1 MFDKNNKIL
10 DTLLNKIFG
19 KNEDIQL
26 EHKFL
31 IYATFIAFVINIIGA
46 VVNAITV
53 TSIISLILPF
63 AIAPLVF
70 YLYYQVRFNP
80 NYEKLAIPIFVI
92 GMLVLGIVGIFNG
105 GIDSGNQM
113 TMFAILAIGVIIIPK
128 KYKIYTLILYIVVS
142 SLVIYIQYFY
152 KDWIVPFDTFE
163 SRILDNYITILY
175 TAIALYMLILTLFNS
190 YKSEHDKLIE
200 SREKLNVMNENL
212 MKVNATRDKFFSI
225 IAHDLR
231 NPIYN
236 FYVVTDLLLKENA
249 KLSEAEKLE
258 FLELSRESSKN
269 VYLMLENLL
278 TLVKSNQG
286 LVPIS
291 FSDVILKHILVG
303 NIGLLTLQLL
313 NKQIEIIN
321 NYKGDFYVYVD
332 ENLLGTI
339 IRNLISNSI
348 KFTKQNGKI
357 WIDVDENYKDEKF
370 ILVSISDNG
379 IGMSQTILNKLF
391 QIEIQVSQLGTNDEK
406 GSGFGLLLCKEFIEK
421 LGGKIWA
428 ESEEGKG
435 SKFSFLLLKSSKNNQ

>member
-19 KNEDIQL
+19 NNEDIQL

-175 TAIALYMLILTLFNS
+175 TAIALYMLILTLFN
-190 YKSEHDKLIE
+190 
-200 SREKLNVMNENL
+200 
-212 MKVNATRDKFFSI
+212 T
-225 IAHDLR
+225 
-231 NPIYN
+231 
-236 FYVVTDLLLKENA
+236 
-249 KLSEAEKLE
+249 
-258 FLELSRESSKN
+258 
-269 VYLMLENLL
+269 
-278 TLVKSNQG
+278 
-286 LVPIS
+286 
-291 FSDVILKHILVG
+291 
-303 NIGLLTLQLL
+303 
-313 NKQIEIIN
+313 
-321 NYKGDFYVYVD
+321 
-332 ENLLGTI
+332 
-339 IRNLISNSI
+339 
-348 KFTKQNGKI
+348 FT
-357 WIDVDENYKDEKF
+357 F
-370 ILVSISDNG
+370 
-379 IGMSQTILNKLF
+379 
-391 QIEIQVSQLGTNDEK
+391 
-406 GSGFGLLLCKEFIEK
+406 
-421 LGGKIWA
+421 
-428 ESEEGKG
+428 
-435 SKFSFLLLKSSKNNQ
+435 

>member
-19 KNEDIQL
+19 NNEDIQL

-406 GSGFGLLLCKEFIEK
+406 GSGLGLLLCKEFIEK

>member
-152 KDWIVPFDTFE
+152 NDWIVPFDTFE

-269 VYLMLENLL
+269 IYLMLENLL

-406 GSGFGLLLCKEFIEK
+406 GSGLGLLLCKEFIEK

>member
-152 KDWIVPFDTFE
+152 NDWIVPFDTFE

-406 GSGFGLLLCKEFIEK
+406 GSGLGLLLCKEFIEK

>member
-406 GSGFGLLLCKEFIEK
+406 GSGLGLLLCKEFIEK

>member
-1 MFDKNNKIL
+1 
-10 DTLLNKIFG
+10 
-19 KNEDIQL
+19 
-26 EHKFL
+26 
-31 IYATFIAFVINIIGA
+31 
-46 VVNAITV
+46 
-53 TSIISLILPF
+53 
-63 AIAPLVF
+63 
-70 YLYYQVRFNP
+70 
-80 NYEKLAIPIFVI
+80 
-92 GMLVLGIVGIFNG
+92 
-105 GIDSGNQM
+105 
-113 TMFAILAIGVIIIPK
+113 
-128 KYKIYTLILYIVVS
+128 VS

-152 KDWIVPFDTFE
+152 NDWIVPFDTFE

-406 GSGFGLLLCKEFIEK
+406 GSGLGLLLCKEFIEK